1 MDIYLAKNELEK
13 LKDTPKYE
21 SMLKVA
27 GIITLLLE
35 KYNIKPIIVGG
46 LSVEIYT
53 QQEYTTRDIDFVSDG
68 YERIQEI
75 LLSLDFKKEGKNFY
89 HNAIEIAI
97 EIPDNYL
104 AGSYDKVIKLE
115 LDEGYYV
122 YLISIEDIILDRLRA
137 GIYWKSEED
146 EIWAFKLLASHYP
159 QTDLDYLKENAETKE
174 EKALLDEWFC
184 QLNKTSP

>member
-89 HNAIEIAI
+89 HF
-97 EIPDNYL
+97 
-104 AGSYDKVIKLE
+104 
-115 LDEGYYV
+115 
-122 YLISIEDIILDRLRA
+122 R
-137 GIYWKSEED
+137 
-146 EIWAFKLLASHYP
+146 
-159 QTDLDYLKENAETKE
+159 Q
-174 EKALLDEWFC
+174 
-184 QLNKTSP
+184 KTPSS